1 LTPIRQYGR
10 NVGVKKS
17 PGRSTPSKKGA
28 ESRGEEIKT
37 TILMPGNLW
46 TRAKH
51 LATDQRTSL
60 RDVLIT
66 ALEEHLAKA
75 EGRSR

>member
-1 LTPIRQYGR
+1 M
-10 NVGVKKS
+10 KKS
-17 PGRSTPSKKGA
+17 PARSTPPKKST

-37 TILMPGNLW
+37 TILMPGELW

-51 LATDQRTSL
+51 LATNQRTSL

-66 ALEEHLAKA
+66 ALEEYLAKT